1 MKNRLRNTGFRK
13 KYKRLKNN
21 MDNKKKLEELK
32 RDVHDSWNE
41 NSEFWDSFMGAEG
54 RSFQK
59 VLLGPATE
67 RLLELKSGE
76 TVLDVACGNGAF
88 ARRMVKLGA
97 NVTGCDFSEKQLEF
111 ANKRTMENK
120 ERIEFKLIDATDE
133 SQLLLLGKQRFD
145 AAVCTMAMMDMI
157 VIEPLLSALH
167 SLLKSEG
174 RFVFSVM
181 HPCFN
186 SNGVTKIYEEEER
199 HGRII
204 GKFSV
209 KVERYIQQYIE
220 KALGIAGQPV
230 AQNYFHRPL
239 YILLNSCFQAG
250 FVMDRF
256 EEPVFPESKDSMQ
269 FLSWSNFQE
278 IPPVIVV
285 RLKLAKNAVK

>member
-1 MKNRLRNTGFRK
+1 
-13 KYKRLKNN
+13 
-21 MDNKKKLEELK
+21 MDDKKKLEELK
-32 RDVHDSWNE
+32 RDVHESWNE
-41 NSEFWDSFMGAEG
+41 NSEFWDSYMGAEG

-67 RLLELKSGE
+67 RLLELKPGE
-76 TVLDVACGNGAF
+76 EVLDVACGNGAF
-88 ARRMVKLGA
+88 TRRMAQLGA
-97 NVTGCDFSEKQLEF
+97 KVTGCDFSEKQLEF
-111 ANKRTMENK
+111 ANKRTKENK

-167 SLLKSEG
+167 RILKSEG

-199 HGRII
+199 HGLLI

-209 KVERYIQQYIE
+209 KVERYIQQFVE
-220 KALGIAGQPV
+220 KAIGIVGQPV
-230 AQNYFHRPL
+230 AQYCIHRPL
-239 YILLNSCFQAG
+239 SILFNICFRSG
-250 FVMDRF
+250 FIIDAF
-256 EEPVFPESKDSMQ
+256 EEPVFPESNDKMQ
-269 FLSWSNFQE
+269 SLSWSNFQE

-285 RLKLAKNAVK
+285 RMKLAKISL